1 MQINLV
7 PDPSL
12 LAIVVIFF
20 LNYLVVRRFFLKPL
34 SDIIESREVEAAT
47 AERAYEESLARFNE
61 ETSRME
67 EQLHAAKRDA
77 SSIRERFRGEAAAF
91 RQSTVERTQGEA
103 KSIVAK
109 ADTTLQKDVVEVR
122 EKIQR
127 ESESLAR
134 LAAERILGRAV

>member
-34 SDIIESREVEAAT
+34 NDIMETREKEQTA
-47 AERAYEESLARFNE
+47 AERMYVESMARLEEA
-61 ETSRME
+61 TMQME
-67 EQLHAAKRDA
+67 QRLQVAKR
-77 SSIRERFRGEAAAF
+77 EAAAV
-91 RQSTVERTQGEA
+91 RDRHRADAAAHRARTVERTQGEA
-103 KSIVAK
+103 RQIVGEAE
-109 ADTTLQKDVVEVR
+109 QKLSHDVAAAR
-122 EKIQR
+122 DKIKR

-134 LAAERILGRAV
+134 LAAERLLGRAV